1 MCELFHRHWCHFS
14 SLSTYQQQRRVD
26 VDVLKHNELFLGF
39 DGHHPGPVQLSFH
52 PVPHA
57 AVLPLEGSG
66 QSPEE
71 RRRGGQ
77 ACGWSVGYSVARRVL
92 ALLFQF
98 NDRHATEW
106 SFVEGMRCCAF
117 RVKAAVKRPLGP
129 SAPKVELALT
139 ASHMLSWFRLPAES
153 MVRERAANKTPP

>member
-71 RRRGGQ
+71 RRRGGVRH
-77 ACGWSVGYSVARRVL
+77 VGGLSGTALHAVSSRFYSSSTTGTQQSG
-92 ALLFQF
+92 ALLK
-98 NDRHATEW
+98 E
-106 SFVEGMRCCAF
+106 CA
-117 RVKAAVKRPLGP
+117 AAPL
-129 SAPKVELALT
+129 E
-139 ASHMLSWFRLPAES
+139 
-153 MVRERAANKTPP
+153 